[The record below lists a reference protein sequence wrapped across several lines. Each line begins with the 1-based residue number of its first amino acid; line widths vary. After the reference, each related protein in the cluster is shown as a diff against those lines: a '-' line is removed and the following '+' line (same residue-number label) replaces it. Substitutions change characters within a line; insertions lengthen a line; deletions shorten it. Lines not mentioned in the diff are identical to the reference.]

1 VELFFAWTARSF
13 AQNACAKFDDAFA
26 YNQCLAS
33 QGPKAHATR
42 SIDVPAGESAGA
54 QGLRR
59 GRVHT
64 SLEVFRRRNGR
75 MIAEF
80 TVAPPLPKRQKR
92 PEDP

>member
-1 VELFFAWTARSF
+1 MCALFSGPTWALD
-13 AQNACAKFDDAFA
+13 ACAKYDDAFA

-42 SIDVPAGESAGA
+42 AIDFPAGESAA
-54 QGLRR
+54 APNMRR

-64 SLEVFRRRNGR
+64 SLEMFRRRNGR

-80 TVAPPLPKRQKR
+80 TVGPATAPRKRHK
-92 PEDP
+92 PPGEP